1 MARIDKSCVTEE
13 HTPVDALKEL
23 HDPDVI
29 VKLLNVCPV
38 LVHVCASDD
47 EPEVTV

>member
-1 MARIDKSCVTEE
+1 LARIVIGAVTEE
-13 HTPVDALKEL
+13 HTPVDVLKEL

-29 VKLLNVCPV
+29 EKLLSVYPV
-38 LVHVCASDD
+38 LVHVCDDDD